1 MLAIAI
7 LLLAQVAVLVWA
19 LVRRRGMRPILV
31 ANLLFAAAVL
41 IFVVPQLPEELRY
54 IRAGGDRTVR
64 LQEHD
69 PDGGRA
75 DHARRLGARVVRLFR
90 WQDRCLDRICRE
102 FRAEPYGD
110 AVRPDVQ
117 VQMLRLFVSGS
128 KTP

>member
-54 IRAGGDRTVR
+54 IRAGEAT
-64 LQEHD
+64 E
-69 PDGGRA
+69 
-75 DHARRLGARVVRLFR
+75 LF
-90 WQDRCLDRICRE
+90 DCKNTILT
-102 FRAEPYGD
+102 
-110 AVRPDVQ
+110 AVELTTLVASVLAWCGFFAGKIVAWIGFAGNFALSLMAMQ
-117 VQMLRLFVSGS
+117 FVLTFKFKCCGYL
-128 KTP
+128 